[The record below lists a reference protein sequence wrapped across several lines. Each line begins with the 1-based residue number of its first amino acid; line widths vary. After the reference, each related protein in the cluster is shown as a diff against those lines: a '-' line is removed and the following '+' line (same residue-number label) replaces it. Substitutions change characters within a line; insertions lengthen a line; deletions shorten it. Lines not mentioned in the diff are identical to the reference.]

1 MIENLNLVH
10 YNDLCYYI
18 FLSDKTLFIN
28 DDNDIRIIDNDVL
41 NYTIDYIDNSLWICY
56 YNIHYS
62 ISIIEFNLENKIER
76 KIYNNNFLAYKNC
89 ISNIDSLNL
98 FVKTQ
103 DNIQIIFRG
112 WSKYNKMG
120 IIFHC
125 NVNINSNINVI
136 ASSNCASYNK
146 PFTICN
152 LNNNILVLICENFR
166 RGEYI
171 LYDLSSN
178 NSIGKFFLPNISNL
192 YLINYNN
199 KPLLFYNKLY
209 KKDLSMS
216 YREIIITHNKGYLG
230 NEYRL
235 LLSENILNP
244 NISTYMGK
252 IYIVWVNNNDINM
265 VVSSNL
271 KNWNYTYINK
281 INNSNLLKATIIKTT
296 SYGYEALKTYI
307 NISKIY
313 LLLTPSKTR
322 ENKKLQDNVTN
333 NYENLKQIHEK
344 ISFEYS
350 LREQILY
357 EKYLSAQIE
366 YLQQARETEEYYKG
380 VCNNYLSTISSLI
393 NSLEEK
399 DNIINSLLDIP

>member
-1 MIENLNLVH
+1 MIENLNIVH
-10 YNDLCYYI
+10 HNNLCYYI
-18 FLSDKTLFIN
+18 FVSDKTLFITN
-28 DDNDIRIIDNDVL
+28 DDNIKIIDKDVL
-41 NYTIDYIDNSLWICY
+41 KYTIDYAHNSLWICY
-56 YNIHYS
+56 YNIDYS
-62 ISIIEFNLENKIER
+62 ISIIEFNLESKIQK
-76 KIYNNNFLAYKNC
+76 KIYNNNFLSYKNC
-89 ISNIDSLNL
+89 ITNIDSLNL
-98 FVKTQ
+98 SVKAH

-112 WSKYNKMG
+112 WSKYSKIG

-125 NVNINSNINVI
+125 NINSNINII
-136 ASSNCASYNK
+136 ASSNCSSYNK
-146 PFTICN
+146 PFTLCN
-152 LNNNILVLICENFR
+152 INDNILFLICENFK

-171 LYDLSSN
+171 LYDSSSN
-178 NSIGKFFLPNISNL
+178 SKIGKFFLPNVNNV

-296 SYGYEALKTYI
+296 SYGYETLKSYI
-307 NISKIY
+307 NISRIY
-313 LLLTPSKTR
+313 LLLNLFEKGKN
-322 ENKKLQDNVTN
+322 EKLQDNIPD
-333 NYENLKQIHEK
+333 NYEVAKQLYEK
-344 ISFEYS
+344 LSFKYS

-357 EKYLSAQIE
+357 EKYLSSKIE
-366 YLQQARETEEYYKG
+366 YLEQIRKTEEYYKNI
-380 VCNNYLSTISSLI
+380 CSNQFSTINSLI
-393 NSLEEK
+393 NLLEEK
-399 DNIINSLLDIP
+399 DNIINSLLNIP